1 MNVWDSAYNQVPFIP
16 RISTIKETEPIYVNS
31 NYYRWYPKIRP
42 EDIGSNTSN
51 KFIDTIS
58 ISNLALDAMCADYD
72 GDQVGVKG
80 VWLQESNKELME
92 FIASKSHLIGFG
104 GTGIRVPTNESVQ
117 SLYNLTLILPQ
128 DKKKITKPV
137 F

>member
-1 MNVWDSAYNQVPFIP
+1 MNVWDSAYNQVPFKP
-16 RISTIKETEPIYVNS
+16 RISTLKDTEPIYVGNVF
-31 NYYRWYPKIRP
+31 YRWYPRIRR

-51 KFIDTIS
+51 KFIDTLN
-58 ISNLALDAMCADYD
+58 ISNLAIDAMGADYD

-80 VWLQESNKELME
+80 VWLQESNKELMD

-104 GTGIRVPTNESVQ
+104 GTGIRKPTNEAIQ
-117 SLYNLTLILPQ
+117 SLYNLTLVLPQ
-128 DKKKITKPV
+128 DKSKITKPV

>member
-1 MNVWDSAYNQVPFIP
+1 MNIWDSAYNQVPFKP
-16 RISTIKETEPIYVNS
+16 RISTMKNTECVYVGNTFC
-31 NYYRWYPKIRP
+31 RWYPRIRR

-51 KFIDTIS
+51 KFIDTLN
-58 ISNLALDAMCADYD
+58 ISNLAIDAMGADYD

-80 VWLQESNKELME
+80 VWIQESNKELME
-92 FIASKSHLIGFG
+92 FLASKSHLIGFAG
-104 GTGIRVPTNESVQ
+104 VGIRKPTNEAIQ

-128 DKKKITKPV
+128 DKNKITQPV